1 MPRDAGS
8 DGGNVRGEVFCTTER
23 VDQRSDRSERV
34 AVVVDDVDHP
44 LERLH
49 RKYSGQGLRIVGV
62 AELAAE
68 PKQVRRFLQEYDATY
83 PVLLDP
89 EQSVARKYG
98 IAAHPV
104 TILVDREGVVRFV
117 HTGFLKGDELTLE
130 TTIKANPSFVH
141 SMMLLYAAELQNAE
155 KRMRNLAMMPVKSR
169 VAEALFAIREVLGAD
184 KQGYFRIPVTRI
196 DIACYA
202 GTTYEAVFRLLSTWA
217 TEGLVTTAG
226 KKIRIDD
233 EEKLRALIHYSPT

>member
-1 MPRDAGS
+1 MVRKTRWIGLLTLGLVITPTLAAPKADPLVGKSAPPFTLAGL
-8 DGGNVRGEVFCTTER
+8 DGKRMSLASLKGKIALLNFWDFGCPSCNLEVK
-23 VDQRSDRSERV
+23 
-34 AVVVDDVDHP
+34 H

-49 RKYSGQGLRIVGV
+49 RKYSGQGLRVVGV

-98 IAAHPV
+98 ITAHPV

-130 TTIKANPSFVH
+130 TTIKA
-141 SMMLLYAAELQNAE
+141 LLEGG
-155 KRMRNLAMMPVKSR
+155 K
-169 VAEALFAIREVLGAD
+169 
-184 KQGYFRIPVTRI
+184 
-196 DIACYA
+196 IA
-202 GTTYEAVFRLLSTWA
+202 R
-217 TEGLVTTAG
+217 
-226 KKIRIDD
+226 R
-233 EEKLRALIHYSPT
+233 